1 MAEIH
6 LQAIAHIENN
16 DWQAAHQLIQTC
28 NDPLAWHIHGFL
40 HQLEGDMSNA
50 EYWYRRA
57 DVPLTDA
64 DPATTLN
71 RLKKLA
77 SA

>member
-1 MAEIH
+1 
-6 LQAIAHIENN
+6 
-16 DWQAAHQLIQTC
+16 
-28 NDPLAWHIHGFL
+28 
-40 HQLEGDMSNA
+40 MSNA
-50 EYWYRRA
+50 EYWYHRA

-64 DPATTLN
+64 DHATPLK